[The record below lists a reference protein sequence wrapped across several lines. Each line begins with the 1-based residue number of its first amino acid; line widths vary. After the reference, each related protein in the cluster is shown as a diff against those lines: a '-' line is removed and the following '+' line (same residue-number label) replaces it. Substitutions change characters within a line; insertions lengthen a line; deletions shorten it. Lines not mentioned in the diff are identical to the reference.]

1 MRTIP
6 LLLAILLAGP
16 VARADSPDRLLAD
29 YHATAAAAAPAYPGP
44 SARNGAEFFHTR
56 GKDWS
61 CASCHT
67 ADPRRQGRH
76 AVTGKP
82 IKPLAPSANAQ
93 RFTDRAKAEKWFR
106 RNCNDTLGR
115 ECTAAEK
122 ADVLAYLVS
131 LRNGSAT

>member
-1 MRTIP
+1 MRTLP
-6 LLLAILLAGP
+6 LLLAILLAVP
-16 VARADSPDRLLAD
+16 AARADSPDRLLAD
-29 YHATAAAAAPAYPGP
+29 YRATAAAAPAYPGP
-44 SARNGAEFFHTR
+44 SARSGAQFFQAR

-82 IKPLAPSANAQ
+82 IEPLAPSTNAR
-93 RFTDRAKAEKWFR
+93 RFTDRAKVEKWFR

-131 LRNGSAT
+131 LGNGSAT